1 VPHPGNSK
9 AILEPFSNY
18 AKRMKSVKEIK
29 VRFRGFIEDHFYLL
43 NARWSLK
50 KKIYL
55 ISYFR
60 SGSTLLRTYFS
71 ILQGRPQL
79 SIYKG
84 DVIRQEDKPLTNALD
99 HINLIKSHTFNPEY
113 RDIVYIIRDG
123 RNAMISNL
131 YMEFLWGGHNFSK
144 LGDIYE
150 GIRYLSEKG
159 HFWGDHVREA
169 LYESAK
175 KNVLFIRYEDLINNP
190 SDTLKKI
197 LNFMDVD
204 LPNDTIGGCIG
215 LAKERRSYFEN
226 PHNGYAYQPEEDS
239 IYYLVKKHR
248 AEDYWKVIF
257 DDKTKR
263 YFHERGGTEFLL
275 RFGYE
280 KSEEWWRR

>member
-1 VPHPGNSK
+1 MPHPGNSK
-9 AILEPFSNY
+9 TILEPFSNY

-29 VRFRGFIEDHFYLL
+29 VKFRGFIEDHFYLL

-84 DVIRQEDKPLTNALD
+84 DVIRQEDKPLTKALD

-150 GIRYLSEKG
+150 DVIYQRRDISGETTLERHYMSLPKRTCYL
-159 HFWGDHVREA
+159 
-169 LYESAK
+169 L
-175 KNVLFIRYEDLINNP
+175 
-190 SDTLKKI
+190 DTR
-197 LNFMDVD
+197 
-204 LPNDTIGGCIG
+204 T
-215 LAKERRSYFEN
+215 
-226 PHNGYAYQPEEDS
+226 
-239 IYYLVKKHR
+239 
-248 AEDYWKVIF
+248 
-257 DDKTKR
+257 
-263 YFHERGGTEFLL
+263 
-275 RFGYE
+275 
-280 KSEEWWRR
+280 